1 MWEKEVLRERAG
13 EKRYVGTELDQSRD
27 IPTEQRS
34 NMIKK
39 IEKTVK
45 ASKKGDN
52 EKYEVNTKR
61 QRAVTKQSL
70 AASLCFT
77 VQLVQGHL

>member
-13 EKRYVGTELDQSRD
+13 EKRYVGTEPDQSRD

-34 NMIKK
+34 NMIK

-52 EKYEVNTKR
+52 EKYEVNTKSCNK
-61 QRAVTKQSL
+61 AISGCFPVFYS
-70 AASLCFT
+70 AARPGPSVKF
-77 VQLVQGHL
+77 